1 MYTVLA
7 GFQCVLKIIKNRT
20 SESHFNTLG
29 RVEAEDRAIIKRWGP
44 AISPGY
50 YGHGPRL
57 RSKENRRKIEPKKP
71 LTVRF
76 PAHLLYLPSNL
87 KFRDNP
93 ERKKKMVVELRKCT
107 L

>member
-7 GFQCVLKIIKNRT
+7 GFQCVLEIIKNRT
-20 SESHFNTLG
+20 SESHLNTLG
-29 RVEAEDRAIIKRWGP
+29 RVEAEDRAIIKRRGP

-50 YGHGPRL
+50 HGHGPRL

-76 PAHLLYLPSNL
+76 PTHVLYLPSNL

-93 ERKKKMVVELRKCT
+93 ARKGKWW
-107 L
+107 